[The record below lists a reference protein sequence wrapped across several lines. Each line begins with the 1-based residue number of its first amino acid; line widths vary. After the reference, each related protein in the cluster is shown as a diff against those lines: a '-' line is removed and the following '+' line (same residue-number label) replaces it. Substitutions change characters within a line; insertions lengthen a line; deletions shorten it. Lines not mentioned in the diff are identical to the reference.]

1 MSGDNILIKIKN
13 LQSQGINYATSNNLS
28 SQFKFIYIKDIKGNV
43 LVPKEENKEISE
55 FILAV
60 YLELMQ
66 ETSSWHL
73 TANRIN
79 LMF

>member
-28 SQFKFIYIKDIKGNV
+28 SQSKFIYIKDIKGNV

-66 ETSSWHL
+66 ETSS
-73 TANRIN
+73 
-79 LMF
+79 